1 MRAGVRSMEIL
12 RLCRSGETALQIS
25 LLSWP
30 DPPVTAILR
39 NCSFCNDRYPR
50 EACQQYLRRL

>member
-30 DPPVTAILR
+30 DHPFAAICQL
-39 NCSFCNDRYPR
+39 FFLHRYPR

>member
-30 DPPVTAILR
+30 D
-39 NCSFCNDRYPR
+39 FCNDRYPR